1 MNVEVIN
8 TGSELLIGQVINT
21 NIGHLG
27 RELLSLGLS
36 INRQITVP
44 DGNGIKDVIGES
56 ISRSDII
63 LITGGLGPT
72 EDDLT
77 REMISGFLGAKLTED
92 QAIVDSIRERIESNG
107 STMRAINRKQAMV
120 PDGAVVLKNDNGTA
134 PGLYLK
140 PNDKTEGAHIYLLP
154 GPPKELMP
162 IFQEQVIPLIKNA
175 LQERQLPIPSCVNT
189 FFSGIGESELAS
201 RIDKIL
207 LDKKG
212 TFDLGYCIKPG
223 GVVVRCIGEA
233 GIVSSVS
240 KMIRKRFSENYIAS
254 DHASL
259 PAALVEELIKRKE
272 TVAIA
277 ESCTGGAIASLITD
291 ISGSSKVFNF
301 GFVTYAN
308 TAKNELLGVTNDD
321 LNEFGA
327 VSEPVVRSMAE
338 GCMEKSGANY
348 AIAVSGIA
356 GPTGGTK
363 EKPVGTVFIG
373 IASHGRPTFVEEYC
387 YRVGRLI
394 FKEKVS
400 MTAINLLRKRI
411 LGLL

>member
-56 ISRSDII
+56 IRRSDII

-77 REMISGFLGAKLTED
+77 REMVSDFLGAKLTED
-92 QAIVDSIRERIESNG
+92 KSIVDSIRTRIESNG
-107 STMRAINRKQAMV
+107 FTMREINRKQAMV

-140 PNDKTEGAHIYLLP
+140 PNNRTEGAHIYLLP
-154 GPPKELMP
+154 GPPKELIP

-175 LQERQLPIPSCVNT
+175 LQERQIEIPSCVNA

-223 GVVVRCIGEA
+223 GVVVRCTGEA
-233 GIVSSVS
+233 GIVSAVS
-240 KMIRKRFSENYIAS
+240 KMIRKEFSENYITS
-254 DHASL
+254 DHSSL
-259 PAALVEELIKRKE
+259 PAALVEELKKRKE

-291 ISGSSKVFNF
+291 VSGSSKVFNF

-321 LNEFGA
+321 LNRFGA

-338 GCMEKSGANY
+338 GCMEKAGANY

-373 IASHGRPTFVEEYC
+373 IASHGKPTFVEEYC
-387 YRVGRLI
+387 YRVGRII

-411 LGLL
+411 VGLL